1 MQNQTVTTFIY
12 HSFRTMEKI
21 EQHDLEIGQYILT
34 ILKSRLDIIASWG
47 LDPKTLKPIKTGI
60 EFHVQGFKHTGL
72 VHVTLNEGEDYFE
85 VSLISDSGEI
95 KETRKSIF
103 LGELISTIDDAVEK
117 VEDYDKRVATEYPY
131 LTDPQNP
138 EKVRPVEIIIL

>member
-34 ILKSRLDIIASWG
+34 ILKSRLDIVASWG
-47 LDPKTLKPIKTGI
+47 FDPKTLKPIKAGI

-85 VSLISDSGEI
+85 VSLISDSGET

-103 LGELISTIDDAVEK
+103 LGELISTIDDAVER
-117 VEDYDKRVATEYPY
+117 VDDYEKRVATEYPY
-131 LTDPQNP
+131 LTQSDNP

>member
-1 MQNQTVTTFIY
+1 
-12 HSFRTMEKI
+12 MEKI
-21 EQHDLEIGQYILT
+21 EKHDLEIGQYILT
-34 ILKSRLDIIASWG
+34 ILKSRLDIVASWG
-47 LDPKTLKPIKTGI
+47 LDPEMLKPIKAGI

-117 VEDYDKRVATEYPY
+117 TENYAERISEEY
-131 LTDPQNP
+131 
-138 EKVRPVEIIIL
+138 EIL

>member
-1 MQNQTVTTFIY
+1 M
-12 HSFRTMEKI
+12 KI
-21 EQHDLEIGQYILT
+21 EQHDIEIGQYILT
-34 ILKSRLDIIASWG
+34 ILKSQVGIVASWG
-47 LDPKTLKPIKTGI
+47 LDPKTIRPIKAGI

-85 VSLISDSGEI
+85 VSLISDSGET

-117 VEDYDKRVATEYPY
+117 VEDYDKRVATEYPF
-131 LTDPQNP
+131 LADPDNP
-138 EKVRPVEIIIL
+138 DKVKPVEIIIL